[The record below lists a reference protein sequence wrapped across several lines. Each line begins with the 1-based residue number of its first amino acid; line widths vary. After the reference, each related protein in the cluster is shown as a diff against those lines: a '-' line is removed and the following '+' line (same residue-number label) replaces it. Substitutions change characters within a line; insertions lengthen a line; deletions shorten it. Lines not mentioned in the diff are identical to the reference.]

1 MGFLGV
7 CVVLLRREPTPWA
20 ASFLGSLECS
30 AGPRAQNHGRCVM
43 TASKSLEALEVHSAF
58 PHLGQDKGAHSSVT
72 DTEPF
77 QKSFWSQA
85 YGATILL
92 GRNCH

>member
-1 MGFLGV
+1 M
-7 CVVLLRREPTPWA
+7 A
-20 ASFLGSLECS
+20 
-30 AGPRAQNHGRCVM
+30 
-43 TASKSLEALEVHSAF
+43 ASKSLEALEVHSAF
-58 PHLGQDKGAHSSVT
+58 PHLGHDKGAHSSVT

-92 GRNCH
+92 SRNRH